1 MVKVR
6 ESQHGERVEGGD
18 PKTLRKKILSIAKVQ
33 TDRYRSFT

>member
-6 ESQHGERVEGGD
+6 ESQHGEREGGD
-18 PKTLRKKILSIAKVQ
+18 PKTLRKKILSITKVQ